1 VLFDLPRDPELLEQ
15 RIGRLD
21 RIGQTS
27 TIHIHVPFVTQ
38 TAEEVLARWYHEG
51 LNAFEKNLHGATEI
65 AQGLAES
72 LEGLLANFEAT
83 RFTAFLNETQKLRQ
97 QVTQKLERGHDRL
110 LELNSCKPERAASV
124 IDAIREHDDSLDFEA
139 FFIRLVDHFG
149 LHVEEHAPRTYFL
162 KPEDIKTDRFP
173 SLPEDGLTV
182 TFDRTRALSRENVSF
197 LTQDHPLVRGVL
209 DLLLGSED
217 GNSNFAVCKHPK
229 SECLFLETHFIVE
242 CVAPAAL
249 HVDRFLSPSPLRM
262 IVDHTQADRRENDP
276 LEEVKLEK
284 SQPTGLFEKGAIRNK
299 LFPAMLAKA
308 RKLAEEELAK
318 LVTAAK
324 ETTRQQLQAEIDRLE
339 DLRQLNDHVRPEEI
353 EALQK
358 HMTEIEA
365 ALDTAAVRLDCLRLV
380 FQTKEK

>member
-1 VLFDLPRDPELLEQ
+1 V
-15 RIGRLD
+15 
-21 RIGQTS
+21 
-27 TIHIHVPFVTQ
+27 VT
-38 TAEEVLARWYHEG
+38 
-51 LNAFEKNLHGATEI
+51 K
-65 AQGLAES
+65 
-72 LEGLLANFEAT
+72 
-83 RFTAFLNETQKLRQ
+83 
-97 QVTQKLERGHDRL
+97 KLERGHDRL

-124 IDAIREHDDSLDFEA
+124 IDVIREQDDSLDFEA

-182 TFDRTRALSRENVSF
+182 TFDRTRALSRENIAF

-308 RKLAEEELAK
+308 RKLAEEELEK
-318 LVTAAK
+318 LVAAAK
-324 ETTRQQLQAEIDRLE
+324 ESMRQQLQAEIDRLE

-358 HMTEIEA
+358 HLTEIEA
-365 ALDTAAVRLDCLRLV
+365 ALDTACLRLDCLRLV
-380 FQTKEK
+380 FQTKTKAK